1 MVKQDLWTLNRK
13 ACTATKVT
21 ERERSRWPW
30 GQSCRVVNPLR
41 ERKGEQ
47 QRKRKGKESSASGES
62 SRKGK
67 SWPEACTESVS
78 PWEEGGGMRH
88 RQYRHLKNI
97 MGYVE
102 RNGQKWLEKEKKK
115 ATVCDRIQA
124 CFSGN
129 GNPLMHAQAE
139 ARHIHICILDEI
151 FHGSMEDEF
160 EGSLKYVP
168 SHFSRAWLF
177 VTLWTVACQGLS
189 RQEYW
194 SWLLCTSQGDLPYPG
209 IEPLSL
215 CLLHWQA
222 GSSPLAPPGKSRRP
236 GKRMNIHGR
245 YQDLC
250 WCSYS
255 KGRKDGTNNQNS
267 LAVESVALANCVGLG
282 ATVIQVPQRA
292 LVCWLLP
299 NTTT

>member
-1 MVKQDLWTLNRK
+1 MLNSANFALWPARFPCPWNSLGKNTGKKVKSLSRTGLF
-13 ACTATKVT
+13 AT
-21 ERERSRWPW
+21 P
-30 GQSCRVVNPLR
+30 
-41 ERKGEQ
+41 
-47 QRKRKGKESSASGES
+47 
-62 SRKGK
+62 
-67 SWPEACTESVS
+67 
-78 PWEEGGGMRH
+78 
-88 RQYRHLKNI
+88 
-97 MGYVE
+97 
-102 RNGQKWLEKEKKK
+102 
-115 ATVCDRIQA
+115 
-124 CFSGN
+124 
-129 GNPLMHAQAE
+129 
-139 ARHIHICILDEI
+139 
-151 FHGSMEDEF
+151 
-160 EGSLKYVP
+160 
-168 SHFSRAWLF
+168 
-177 VTLWTVACQGLS
+177 WTVACTK
-189 RQEYW
+189 
-194 SWLLCTSQGDLPYPG
+194 LLCPWDFLSKSTGSGLPFPSPGDLPYPG